1 MSSVNEY
8 RTKCNFCSVQDDII
22 LKRESVESALFGR
35 DSLFKL
41 YYDEKSGRGL
51 CPRGNF
57 TLEILN
63 SPYRLR
69 QAELFGKSCS
79 IDKAIEG
86 CTPELK
92 RIIGKKN
99 NIAILVSGNH
109 TLEEAYLAKKLSEEM
124 NTELLGLFPFEDEAL
139 LSIKN
144 EFSFDELAEADLVLT
159 VGDVFSL
166 SPTLA
171 KPILDA
177 RNKERGNRLI
187 SLDILSG
194 RVSLFAQHFTVRPG
208 CMSRFLSVLL
218 SFLEGKKNLESDAS
232 DTGISA
238 KETEEI
244 AGALRKS
251 KKGQILFSNI
261 YGHFSNPYGIAGKL
275 SRISEITENKFAVVP
290 IGQNSLGVG
299 RIIGEFNNKKIMD
312 ALRGEKIEG
321 LIVLGG
327 DPFEFIPGFE
337 NIFGYLNF
345 VISTSFFKGANSTE
359 CLIPSVF
366 SFEKKG
372 SVISLEEKVVN
383 LGEAVPPVGDSISDG
398 DFISKFLS
406 KFTGKKVKAGVTI
419 AKPIPFMEKKDLK
432 EPTPLVN
439 KKFPFTVIG
448 IGMPFHHGSGE
459 ITRMMKW
466 NQGGEKTCIFIN
478 FDKGKE
484 LLPGK
489 EITVETAGG
498 SSVFEIGNY
507 PDLPFDIPEDV
518 IAVPVHCS
526 ASRKLFVAN
535 SDEYG
540 IISPG
545 AEKAR
550 IVK

>member
-8 RTKCNFCSVQDDII
+8 RTKCTFCSVQDDII
-22 LKRESVESALFGR
+22 LKRESAKSALFGD

-57 TLEILN
+57 TLEILK

-69 QAELFGKSCS
+69 QAELFGKACS
-79 IDKAIEG
+79 IDEAIAG

-92 RIIGKKN
+92 RIIEKKN

-109 TLEEAYLAKKLSEEM
+109 TLEEAYLAKKLSEVL

-144 EFSFDELAEADLVLT
+144 EFYFDELAEADLVLT

-177 RNKERGNRLI
+177 RNKGRGNRLI
-187 SLDILSG
+187 SLDIMGS
-194 RVSLFAQHFTVRPG
+194 RISLFAEPFTVRPG
-208 CMSRFLSVLL
+208 YMSCFLSVLI
-218 SFLEGKKNLESDAS
+218 SYLEGKRSSGLDESG
-232 DTGISA
+232 TGISA
-238 KETEEI
+238 RETEEI

-251 KKGQILFSNI
+251 KNGQILFSNI

-275 SRISEITENKFAVVP
+275 SRISEITENKIAVVP

-299 RIIGEFNNKKIMD
+299 RIIGGFNNKNIME

-327 DPFEFIPGFE
+327 DPFEFIPDFE

-359 CLIPSVF
+359 CLIPSAF
-366 SFEKKG
+366 SFEKQG

-383 LGEAVPPVGDSISDG
+383 LGESVPPVGDCLSDG
-398 DFISKFLS
+398 DFMSKLLF
-406 KFTGKKVKAGVTI
+406 KFTGENVKARVTST
-419 AKPIPFMEKKDLK
+419 KPIPFMEGKDEK
-432 EPTPLVN
+432 EPASLVN

-448 IGMPFHHGSGE
+448 IGMPFHHSSGE
-459 ITRMMKW
+459 ITRRMKW
-466 NQGGEKTCIFIN
+466 NQEEKKPCVFIN
-478 FDKGKE
+478 SDKAKE
-484 LLPGK
+484 LSPVK
-489 EITVETAGG
+489 EITIETAGG

-507 PDLPFDIPEDV
+507 GDLPFDIPEDV
-518 IAVPVHCS
+518 IAVPVHCT
-526 ASRKLFVAN
+526 AGRKLFVAN
-535 SDEYG
+535 PDKDG

>member
-8 RTKCNFCSVQDDII
+8 RTKCTFCSVQDDII
-22 LKRESVESALFGR
+22 LKRESVKSALFGKN
-35 DSLFKL
+35 SLFKL

-51 CPRGNF
+51 CPRGDF

-79 IDKAIEG
+79 IDEAIEG
-86 CTPELK
+86 CIPELK
-92 RIIGKKN
+92 RIIEKKN

-144 EFSFDELAEADLVLT
+144 EFSFDELAEADLVLS

-187 SLDILSG
+187 SLDIAGS
-194 RVSLFAQHFTVRPG
+194 RVSLFAEHFTVRPG
-208 CMSRFLSVLL
+208 YMSRFLSVLL

-251 KKGQILFSNI
+251 KKGQIIFSNI
-261 YGHFSNPYGIAGKL
+261 YGHFSNPYGITGKL

-345 VISTSFFKGANSTE
+345 VISTSFFKGPNSAE

-366 SFEKKG
+366 SFEKEG

-383 LGEAVPPVGDSISDG
+383 LGEAIPPVGDSISDG

-406 KFTGKKVKAGVTI
+406 KFTGKKLKAGVTS
-419 AKPIPFMEKKDLK
+419 AKPIPFMEEKDVN

-459 ITRMMKW
+459 ITKMMKW
-466 NQGGEKTCIFIN
+466 NQEEKKTCVYIN
-478 FDKGKE
+478 LDKGKE
-484 LLPGK
+484 LFPEK
-489 EITVETAGG
+489 EITIETAGG
-498 SSVFEIGNY
+498 SSVFGIGDNR
-507 PDLPFDIPEDV
+507 DLPFDIPEEI

-535 SDEYG
+535 PDEDG